1 MRHSAKS
8 VQRPPPLEMP
18 DVSPSGVAQPL
29 EAVNLTSPRQA
40 LAKILRNTGGSL
52 FAVLDATRDPLRIL
66 GLLRAAGGEY
76 QSLYEGAQAQVLE
89 AFAPY
94 LVGLTENLKLLEN
107 VIAHGWGKNWGIF
120 AVSGADFQAV
130 RKHFRT
136 FLVVKSPEGKRLY
149 FRYYDPR
156 VLRTYVPTC
165 DAAETKLI
173 FGPLAAYFC
182 EGETP
187 NTLLAFRPGPEAPR
201 EESITLTGVEEKQS
215 EEPISL
221 QAQKTESLRTALTSS

>member
-1 MRHSAKS
+1 MSDA
-8 VQRPPPLEMP
+8 P
-18 DVSPSGVAQPL
+18 PSGVAQPL
-29 EAVNLTSPRQA
+29 EAVNLTPPQQA
-40 LAKILRNTGGSL
+40 SVKILRSTAGSL
-52 FAVLDATRDPLRIL
+52 FAVLDATRDPLSIL
-66 GLLRAAGGEY
+66 GLLRASGEEY
-76 QSLYEGAQAQVLE
+76 QSLYEGTQAQVLE

-94 LVGLTENLKLLEN
+94 LVRLTENSKLLEN
-107 VIAHGWGKNWGIF
+107 VIASGWGKNWGIF

-136 FLVVKSPEGKRLY
+136 FLMVKGPDGQRLY

-156 VLRTYVPTC
+156 VLRVYLPTC
-165 DAAETKLI
+165 NTEETKFI

-201 EESITLTGVEEKQS
+201 EESITLTDLEGKQS
-215 EEPISL
+215 AKPIIL
-221 QAQKTESLRTALTSS
+221 QTQETESLRTALASS